1 MAAVALAN
9 ARQLAGD
16 LGEVDTILVRQEV
29 EHFEA
34 MSGIE
39 TENSYVV
46 LGAAA
51 QRAKFRML
59 AIEQSGVLARLVCG
73 SRRPFTMKLVAAPL
87 EAHGAS
93 ARAGFG
99 SMGIDPR
106 LRGAAPLLVLER
118 PLRLDVARRALSRV
132 QLETIHYASAQHASG
147 VRVAARARERGA
159 RPGLL
164 LGDGA
169 GMGKGRQLAGLIL
182 ENWLAGRK
190 KHVWVSTSKD
200 LHIDAQ
206 RDLDEAMPAYHS
218 AVDALKSLNKSDIQ
232 EVKAYKQPPE
242 LVARCA
248 QRVDLAEQRRVRA
261 GERGE
266 RGGELDLGG
275 VVDHLALDEDAR
287 DGHELVRRYGSGSKW
302 RRPLRSWQ
310 TEPRHRLSR
319 MRTSRLEV
327 FVSESFSLLSHSPL
341 PLPYSAVHP
350 HPLFL

>member
-16 LGEVDTILVRQEV
+16 LSEVDTILVRQEV

-118 PLRLDVARRALSRV
+118 PLRL
-132 QLETIHYASAQHASG
+132 
-147 VRVAARARERGA
+147 VRQEVVVR
-159 RPGLL
+159 
-164 LGDGA
+164 DGA
-169 GMGKGRQLAGLIL
+169 GERLGRVRQECRVVARDFTVLDAGDEPVMLIHCGFGLANLITPRWTFTLLGLDGEPVGEI
-182 ENWLAGRK
+182 RK
-190 KHVWVSTSKD
+190 QWSGLLQEAFTDADNFGVALPAELPSTSKA
-200 LHIDAQ
+200 LVLAAVILIDYLYFEDNELQNQ
-206 RDLDEAMPAYHS
+206 RG
-218 AVDALKSLNKSDIQ
+218 
-232 EVKAYKQPPE
+232 
-242 LVARCA
+242 R
-248 QRVDLAEQRRVRA
+248 RGQRRR
-261 GERGE
+261 
-266 RGGELDLGG
+266 
-275 VVDHLALDEDAR
+275 
-287 DGHELVRRYGSGSKW
+287 
-302 RRPLRSWQ
+302 
-310 TEPRHRLSR
+310 
-319 MRTSRLEV
+319 
-327 FVSESFSLLSHSPL
+327 F
-341 PLPYSAVHP
+341 
-350 HPLFL
+350 